1 MKHIK
6 RFNESADEQI
16 KNEIEQ
22 SVENCFLDYL
32 TDYGM
37 LIQFVEGYYVPGYNF
52 MSERFLKELIKKY
65 PDETTKFQGK
75 NEKCIKVDFHN
86 EGIGRVEDARLN
98 IYLDENSQTL
108 FDESIHNLKAEL
120 KMITNS
126 FRLEDLP
133 KELSPDFFGIN
144 FLIIYE

>member
-1 MKHIK
+1 MK
-6 RFNESADEQI
+6 
-16 KNEIEQ
+16 
-22 SVENCFLDYL
+22 
-32 TDYGM
+32 
-37 LIQFVEGYYVPGYNF
+37 IQFVDGFYVPGYHF
-52 MSERFLKELIKKY
+52 MSERLLKDLIREY
-65 PDETTKFQGK
+65 PFTHLRGK

>member
-1 MKHIK
+1 M
-6 RFNESADEQI
+6 
-16 KNEIEQ
+16 
-22 SVENCFLDYL
+22 

-37 LIQFVEGYYVPGYNF
+37 KVQFVDGYYVPGYNF
-52 MSERFLKELIKKY
+52 MSERFLKDLIRKY
-65 PDETTKFQGK
+65 PKETRKFQGK
-75 NEKCIKVDFHN
+75 NEKCIKVDFYN
-86 EGIGRVEDARLN
+86 EGIGRVEGARLN

-126 FRLEDLP
+126 FRLENLP
-133 KELSPDFFGIN
+133 KELLPDLYVID